1 MENSSGS
8 TSQKQIQEEEDVE
21 VVEVSEQL
29 TQDPSEETGNI
40 SNGTDKGKY
49 VLIVED
55 DDFLRG
61 LLSHSLN
68 EVGYEVGSAQN
79 AEMALEAID
88 KQIPSIILLDL
99 MLPGMN
105 GLDFLSEAKETRK
118 LNMPVIILSNLG
130 SKEDID
136 RALSLGAVDF
146 IVKASVTPKQIIAKV
161 QEILGA

>member
-1 MENSSGS
+1 ML
-8 TSQKQIQEEEDVE
+8 QKQTQDEEDIME
-21 VVEVSEQL
+21 PEQL
-29 TQDPSEETGNI
+29 TQDSPEEKKSLSIDGA
-40 SNGTDKGKY
+40 DKKRY

-55 DDFLRG
+55 DDFLRD
-61 LLSHSLN
+61 LLSHSLS
-68 EVGYEVGSAQN
+68 EVGYEVGNAQN
-79 AEMALEAID
+79 AEMALEYID

-118 LNMPVIILSNLG
+118 LDVPVVILSNLG

-146 IVKASVTPKQIIAKV
+146 IVKASVTPKQIISKV

>member
-1 MENSSGS
+1 MLQ
-8 TSQKQIQEEEDVE
+8 TQKEGDITESKQFN
-21 VVEVSEQL
+21 
-29 TQDPSEETGNI
+29 QDLSD
-40 SNGTDKGKY
+40 SNGTSRKY

-68 EVGYEVGSAQN
+68 EVGYEVDSAQN
-79 AEMALEAID
+79 AEMALEFID

-118 LNMPVIILSNLG
+118 LNTPVIILSNLG
-130 SKEDID
+130 NKEDID

-146 IVKASVTPKQIIAKV
+146 IVKASVTPKQIVTKV
-161 QEILGA
+161 QEVLGV